1 MKKNIDLARAW
12 RDEDYYLS
20 LSAEDRASLGENP
33 AGVLGVQDE
42 ALKSIAGGCSTST
55 VDYSNCNTGGGGL
68 RYMEYETVPTF
79 CAI

>member
-20 LSAEDRASLGENP
+20 LSAEERASLGENP

-55 VDYSNCNTGGGGL
+55 IDYSNCNGGFNGAQFDQ
-68 RYMEYETVPTF
+68 MF
-79 CAI
+79 CVFV

>member
-1 MKKNIDLARAW
+1 MKKNIDLVRAW

-20 LSAEDRASLGENP
+20 LSEEDRANLRENP

-55 VDYSNCNTGGGGL
+55 VDYSNCGGRTADGL
-68 RYMEYETVPTF
+68 YYEATICP
-79 CAI
+79 